1 MKNQTELNE
10 IDRRALQNEALRV
23 IGENAVEIAHELK
36 APLTGIYAH
45 LQMLERRLKTGKAV
59 SEDLRFSLV
68 YSEIK
73 RMSCL
78 LSQVTCLASPA
89 AGRSDGIELGALCT
103 EIGELLKALTI
114 CHRITLELDLPSAPL
129 FVDIAENQ
137 LRRLLVNLVVNA
149 VQALRGYR
157 DDGRITVSLRAD
169 GSDIVLSVRDN
180 GPGMDGETLEKIF
193 DPYFT
198 TKEEGTGLGLPLC
211 ARIVRENSGTFT
223 VFSEKEKGAAFVL
236 RFPRSA
242 ATVAK
247 DPQSVN
253 CKKMAKPKQE
263 EQEAIPAI
271 VAVSADSTPVSL

>member
-1 MKNQTELNE
+1 MKKQTELKE
-10 IDRRALQNEALRV
+10 VDQRALQNEALRV

-36 APLTGIYAH
+36 APLAGIYAH
-45 LQMLERRLKTGKAV
+45 LQMLERRLTEGKAV
-59 SEDLRFSLV
+59 SGELRFSLV

-89 AGRSDGIELGALCT
+89 VGRSEGIELGALCT
-103 EIGELLKALTI
+103 QIGELLRALTI
-114 CHRITLELDLPSAPL
+114 SHRITLELDLLSQPL
-129 FVDIAENQ
+129 FVDIEENQ

-169 GSDIVLSVRDN
+169 GSDVVLSVRDN

-211 ARIVRENSGTFT
+211 ARIVGENSGTFT
-223 VFSEKEKGAAFVL
+223 VFSEKDQGAAFVL

-247 DPQSVN
+247 DPQLEN
-253 CKKMAKPKQE
+253 CKQKEPAREQE
-263 EQEAIPAI
+263 EAVPAI
-271 VAVSADSTPVSL
+271 VAVSADSATVSL